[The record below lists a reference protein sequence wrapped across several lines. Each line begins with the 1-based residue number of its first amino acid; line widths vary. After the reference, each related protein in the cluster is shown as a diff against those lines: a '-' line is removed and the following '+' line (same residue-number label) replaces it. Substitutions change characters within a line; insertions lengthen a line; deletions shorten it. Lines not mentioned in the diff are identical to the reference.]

1 MTLAM
6 DRSSLDTARVLTTI
20 ARMLRGLELSD
31 PTTELE
37 LHDIS
42 RRLDAIAGGQI
53 QDTLRAD

>member
-31 PTTELE
+31 PATELE
-37 LHDIS
+37 LHDSS
-42 RRLDAIAGGQI
+42 RRLDAIAGGQV
-53 QDTLRAD
+53 QDTLHAD